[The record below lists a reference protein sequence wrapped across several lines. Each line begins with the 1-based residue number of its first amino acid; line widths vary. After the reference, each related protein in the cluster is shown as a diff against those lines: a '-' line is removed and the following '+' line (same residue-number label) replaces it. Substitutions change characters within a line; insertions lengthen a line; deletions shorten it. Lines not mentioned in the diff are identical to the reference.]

1 MENGLR
7 SSPLLFW
14 ANFLSLSSILV
25 WLAPIA
31 ARADLPNNVVIVP
44 VPRAHSLAV
53 HPSKPVLY
61 VGRENS
67 TEGRNLV
74 TFKLDD
80 NGRIVEGS
88 RREHA
93 DGLIEKEGPLPR
105 ELLYQVSALAVHPVL
120 PRLYLGSIP
129 EKGSVFWADKSTFSM
144 AVLELDEDGLP
155 AKKTQSIRF
164 PRRTNQLNFLATNP
178 EGSLLYLSH
187 RSGWLE
193 GMVVRE
199 EGDPTLP
206 PFQIKPPMKIT
217 FWTHV
222 PQWQRYYAIDR
233 GSQRTIISF
242 SADGRSCP
250 TIQHATTIARSTG
263 GLAVS
268 TKFRKL
274 YASDAVPGKLGVYSL
289 TRDGGFTSVPKY
301 LRMDAGR
308 FLFVDDARNE
318 MIVVAA
324 RSGLT
329 VYPLDEE
336 GYPRTEPKKFVHDT
350 GGVYQAMFSPR
361 MGVLYLV
368 CAAP

>member
-7 SSPLLFW
+7 ISFPLFRVVFF
-14 ANFLSLSSILV
+14 ALSSILV
-25 WLAPIA
+25 WLATNA
-31 ARADLPNNVVIVP
+31 TRADLPPNVVIVP

-67 TEGRNLV
+67 AEGRNLV
-74 TFKLDD
+74 TFKLDE

-93 DGLIEKEGPLPR
+93 DGLIEKEGPLPP
-105 ELLYQVSALAVHPVL
+105 ELRYQVSALAVHPVL

-129 EKGSVFWADKSTFSM
+129 EKGQAFWADKSTFSM
-144 AVLELDEDGLP
+144 AVLELDEEGLP
-155 AKKTQSIRF
+155 VRKTQGIRF
-164 PRRTNQLNFLATNP
+164 PRRTNLLDFLAMNP
-178 EGSLLYLSH
+178 EGNLLYLSH

-193 GMVVRE
+193 GMPVRE
-199 EGDPTLP
+199 QGDLTTP
-206 PFQIKPPMKIT
+206 PFQIKPPMRIT
-217 FWTHV
+217 FWVHV
-222 PQWQRYYAIDR
+222 PQWQRHYAIDR
-233 GSQRTIISF
+233 GSHRTILSF

-250 TIQHATTIARSTG
+250 SIQHATTTARSTG

-268 TKFRKL
+268 TKHRKL
-274 YASDAVPGKLGVYSL
+274 YAPDAVPGKLGVYPL
-289 TRDGGFTSVPKY
+289 TREGGFTSVPKY
-301 LRMDAGR
+301 LRVDAAR

-324 RSGLT
+324 RSGLA

-336 GYPRTEPKKFVHDT
+336 GYPGTEPRKFVHDT
-350 GGVYQAMFSPR
+350 GGVYEAMFSQR
-361 MGVLYLV
+361 MGVLYLA